1 MITAGIP
8 PFVYFF
14 LTLATQRKEFARS
27 TCDLGKNFVYIFAA
41 KSSFPLSQSIKHVD
55 MLQTAASLGVL
66 CLVTS
71 IIYLVDFFYVLLQR
85 SRILSEEY

>member
-1 MITAGIP
+1 
-8 PFVYFF
+8 
-14 LTLATQRKEFARS
+14 
-27 TCDLGKNFVYIFAA
+27 
-41 KSSFPLSQSIKHVD
+41 

-85 SRILSEEY
+85 SRILSEEYYFSSMLTRMRSGGPARVECLDCLTDLP

>member
-1 MITAGIP
+1 M
-8 PFVYFF
+8 F
-14 LTLATQRKEFARS
+14 
-27 TCDLGKNFVYIFAA
+27 
-41 KSSFPLSQSIKHVD
+41 
-55 MLQTAASLGVL
+55 QTAASLGVL